1 MDQVVLKVVSVTPP
15 QSPNCNPQLCPV
27 DFNSSKLLANF
38 IFDGLKHLFGGIRY
52 SNIWL
57 GWVVTWFPMAKLA
70 RQRKSPATGRRRE
83 NMLKFFNSEIFKYV
97 IRMLIRCY
105 L

>member
-38 IFDGLKHLFGGIRY
+38 IFDGLKHLV
-52 SNIWL
+52 SN
-57 GWVVTWFPMAKLA
+57 GQVGKAEK
-70 RQRKSPATGRRRE
+70 KSSNRE
-83 NMLKFFNSEIFKYV
+83 EAGKHA
-97 IRMLIRCY
+97 
-105 L
+105 